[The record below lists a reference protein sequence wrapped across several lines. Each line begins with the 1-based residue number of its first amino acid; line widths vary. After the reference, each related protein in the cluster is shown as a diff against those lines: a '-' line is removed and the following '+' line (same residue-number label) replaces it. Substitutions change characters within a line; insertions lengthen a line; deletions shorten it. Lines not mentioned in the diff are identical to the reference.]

1 MNERPIVSV
10 NWLQSRLSDKTIS
23 IVDGSWHLPPE
34 QRNAHEE
41 FLRGHIPGAVFFDI
55 DAISTIGELPHMM
68 PSAAFFAESVGNLG
82 LAKDNTVVVYD
93 TRGLFSAARVWWML
107 TVFGY
112 DDVKILDG
120 GLPAWLDAGFT
131 LESGEVTVQ
140 PVVVEATVTQGSVVD
155 ASQVLEASESRSAQ
169 ILDARSQERFDG
181 LAPEPRAGLRGGHI
195 PGSLCLPFTELLDN
209 GKLKPQDQLREV
221 FKAHG
226 VAGGTPVFTTCGSG
240 VTAAIL
246 TLGLRCIGRDDTSL
260 YDGSWTEWGGRDE
273 LPVSR
278 TDA

>member
-1 MNERPIVSV
+1 
-10 NWLQSRLSDKTIS
+10 
-23 IVDGSWHLPPE
+23 
-34 QRNAHEE
+34 
-41 FLRGHIPGAVFFDI
+41 
-55 DAISTIGELPHMM
+55 M

-112 DDVKILDG
+112 SDVKILDG
-120 GLPAWLDAGFT
+120 GLPAWSEAGFA
-131 LESGEVTVQ
+131 LESGEVAVKS
-140 PVVVEATVTQGSVVD
+140 VVVETTVAEGSVVD
-155 ASQVLEASESRSAQ
+155 ASLVLKASESQSAQ
-169 ILDARSQERFDG
+169 ILDARSQDRFDG

-209 GKLKPQDQLREV
+209 GKLKPQEQLREV

-260 YDGSWTEWGGRDE
+260 YDGSWTCLLYTSPSPRD
-273 LPVSR
+273 R
-278 TDA
+278 G